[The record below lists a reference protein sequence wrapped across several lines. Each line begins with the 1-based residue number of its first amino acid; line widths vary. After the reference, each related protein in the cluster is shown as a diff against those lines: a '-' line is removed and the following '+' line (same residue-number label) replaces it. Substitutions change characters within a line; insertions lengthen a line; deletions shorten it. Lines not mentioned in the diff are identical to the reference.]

1 MGVTLPSELK
11 ILDAGH
17 PSWNPIS
24 YSEIAKIVLYIKM
37 GNDAINRNIRFI
49 RIIENYQDWYK

>member
-11 ILDAGH
+11 ILDDGH

-49 RIIENYQDWYK
+49 RIIENYQD